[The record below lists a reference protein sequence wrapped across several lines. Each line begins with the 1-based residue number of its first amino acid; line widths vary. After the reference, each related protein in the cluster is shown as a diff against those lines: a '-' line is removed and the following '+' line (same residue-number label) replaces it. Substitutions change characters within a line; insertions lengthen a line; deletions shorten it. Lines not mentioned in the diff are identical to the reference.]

1 MLLRNNLNLLESEF
15 SGLFT
20 HSAWQAAAA
29 DSQSVGTSL
38 QGRDLETHSPPTD
51 RTHPPSR
58 QNECAG
64 VCGRSWSLC
73 RHTPDVAPS
82 GPLPPASS
90 LHGSRDLVL
99 PESKRKHEL
108 MHASQCVI

>member
-1 MLLRNNLNLLESEF
+1 MLLRNNLNLLESEC

-99 PESKRKHEL
+99 PKSKRKHEL